1 VGRVVVPHKKNN
13 RTTREGHYTYA
24 KKIVTQTQKRQQ
36 HQHGRQIA
44 PTQASSAM
52 VLEIS
57 T

>member
-1 VGRVVVPHKKNN
+1 MGRVVVPHKKNN